1 MVVIQGLQ
9 TARDIIFSPQTSGT
23 AASTERM
30 RIKGYRVTLVIGTT
44 SPTHKLHVAGDIR
57 INNGSALKLYN
68 AAGNGWAQISYNN
81 TL

>member
-1 MVVIQGLQ
+1 MSATANMQAWNSNIVIGSNGTNSGSA

-30 RIKGYRVTLVIGTT
+30 RIKGTGNVGIGTT

-57 INNGSALKLYN
+57 IDNG
-68 AAGNGWAQISYNN
+68 
-81 TL
+81 